1 MKPMQKTI
9 FTKSLRILITSL
21 LLLAVFFQKERSQL
35 LMVVVFLI
43 WLFVIIATV
52 LWKPIRNLINHLK
65 SLAEKSRNTNTP
77 QPIPP
82 VCESEITK
90 TDNPV
95 TNPTLHQE
103 VLQEH
108 QEEMMLRHIALRI
121 TDKLKSAYP
130 HATWQWQGKPLLQN
144 ILQGSTVR
152 ISVEDMAEFTHADI
166 TFDRFGRIHV
176 EPMII
181 GSFAASPVPDATEAV
196 PAEAEPEPPVV
207 DVNVWYELI
216 GQKALENIITE
227 LNANG
232 YTKLSIKE
240 NGDIVINRKKKESA
254 QATLDAF
261 PGKPYW
267 EELITV
273 LEENELKGKVT
284 GSCLQVS
291 WI

>member
-1 MKPMQKTI
+1 MQKKI
-9 FTKSLRILITSL
+9 FTKSLRILIIFL
-21 LLLAVFFQKERSQL
+21 LLSAVFFQKERSQV
-35 LMVVVFLI
+35 LMIVVFLI
-43 WLFVIIATV
+43 WLSVIIVTV
-52 LWKPIRNLINHLK
+52 LWKPLKNLITTLK
-65 SLAEKSRNTNTP
+65 TQTAKSRNTNIQQNMEPT
-77 QPIPP
+77 
-82 VCESEITK
+82 CESPKASTAPPIA
-90 TDNPV
+90 NPII
-95 TNPTLHQE
+95 HQE
-103 VLQEH
+103 VLQKH
-108 QEEMMLRHIALRI
+108 QDEIMLRHIALRI

-130 HATWQWQGKPLLQN
+130 HAAWQWQGKPLLQN
-144 ILQGSTVR
+144 ILQGNTIR
-152 ISVEDMAEFTHADI
+152 IAVEEMAEFTHADI

-181 GSFAASPVPDATEAV
+181 GSFAAPPAADDMDAAPEE
-196 PAEAEPEPPVV
+196 PIPEPPVV

-240 NGDIVINRKKKESA
+240 NGDIVINRQKKESV

-273 LEENELKGKVT
+273 LEENELKGKIT
-284 GSCLQVS
+284 GSSLQVS

>member
-1 MKPMQKTI
+1 MQKTI

-196 PAEAEPEPPVV
+196 PAEAEPEPPV
-207 DVNVWYELI
+207 NVWYELI

-240 NGDIVINRKKKESA
+240 NGDIVINRKKKESV

>member
-1 MKPMQKTI
+1 MQKTV
-9 FTKSLRILITSL
+9 FTKSLRILITTL

-35 LMVVVFLI
+35 LMAVVFVL

-65 SLAEKSRNTNTP
+65 SLAEKSRNTNAP
-77 QPIPP
+77 QPVPQI
-82 VCESEITK
+82 CESEK
-90 TDNPV
+90 TNTGNPI
-95 TNPTLHQE
+95 TNPILHQE
-103 VLQEH
+103 ELQEH
-108 QEEMMLRHIALRI
+108 QDEMMLRHIALRI

-130 HATWQWQGKPLLQN
+130 HATWQWQGTPLLQN
-144 ILQGSTVR
+144 ILRGSTVR

-166 TFDRFGRIHV
+166 TFDRFCRIHV

-181 GSFAASPVPDATEAV
+181 GSFASPPVPDDTDNE
-196 PAEAEPEPPVV
+196 PAEAAPEPPVV

-240 NGDIVINRKKKESA
+240 NGDIVINRQKKESV

-261 PGKPYW
+261 PGRPYW

-273 LEENELKGKVT
+273 LEENELKGKIT
-284 GSCLQVS
+284 DSSLQVS

>member
-1 MKPMQKTI
+1 
-9 FTKSLRILITSL
+9 
-21 LLLAVFFQKERSQL
+21 
-35 LMVVVFLI
+35 MVVVFLI

-240 NGDIVINRKKKESA
+240 NGDIVINRKKKESV

>member
-240 NGDIVINRKKKESA
+240 NGDIVINRKKKESV

>member
-1 MKPMQKTI
+1 MQKTI
-9 FTKSLRILITSL
+9 FTKSLRILITTL
-21 LLLAVFFQKERSQL
+21 LMLAVFFQKERSQL
-35 LMVVVFLI
+35 LMAVVFLI

-52 LWKPIRNLINHLK
+52 LWKTIRNLINHLK
-65 SLAEKSRNTNTP
+65 SLALKSRNTNIP
-77 QPIPP
+77 QPVPSA
-82 VCESEITK
+82 CESEMTK
-90 TDNPV
+90 TDTPV
-95 TNPTLHQE
+95 TNPMLHQE
-103 VLQEH
+103 ELQEH
-108 QEEMMLRHIALRI
+108 QDEMMLRHIALRI

-144 ILQGSTVR
+144 ILRGSTVR

-181 GSFAASPVPDATEAV
+181 GSFASPPVPDDTDTE
-196 PAEAEPEPPVV
+196 PAEASPEPPVV

-240 NGDIVINRKKKESA
+240 NGDIVINRQKKESV

-273 LEENELKGKVT
+273 LEENELKGKIT
-284 GSCLQVS
+284 GSSLQVS

>member
-1 MKPMQKTI
+1 MQKTI

-240 NGDIVINRKKKESA
+240 NGDIVINRKKKESV

-284 GSCLQVS
+284 GSCPQVS

>member
-1 MKPMQKTI
+1 MQKTI

-35 LMVVVFLI
+35 FMAVVFLI
-43 WLFVIIATV
+43 WLFVTIATV

-65 SLAEKSRNTNTP
+65 SLAEKSRNTSTP
-77 QPIPP
+77 QPVPP

-95 TNPTLHQE
+95 TNPMLHQE

-108 QEEMMLRHIALRI
+108 QDEMMLRHIALRI

-144 ILQGSTVR
+144 ILQGNTVR

-181 GSFAASPVPDATEAV
+181 GCFAASPVPDATEAV
-196 PAEAEPEPPVV
+196 LAEAEPEPPVV

-227 LNANG
+227 LNANS

-240 NGDIVINRKKKESA
+240 NGDIVINRQKKESV
-254 QATLDAF
+254 QATLYAF

-273 LEENELKGKVT
+273 LEENELKGKIT

>member
-1 MKPMQKTI
+1 MQKTI

-240 NGDIVINRKKKESA
+240 NGDIVINRKKKESV

>member
-1 MKPMQKTI
+1 MQKTI
-9 FTKSLRILITSL
+9 FTKSLRILIIFL
-21 LLLAVFFQKERSQL
+21 LLSAVFFQKERSQI
-35 LMVVVFLI
+35 LMIVVFLV
-43 WLFVIIATV
+43 WLSVITATV
-52 LWKPIRNLINHLK
+52 LWKPLKNLIIRLK
-65 SLAEKSRNTNTP
+65 TQAAKTRNTNTHQAVELP
-77 QPIPP
+77 
-82 VCESEITK
+82 CESVK
-90 TDNPV
+90 TTTEPPISNPII
-95 TNPTLHQE
+95 HQE

-108 QEEMMLRHIALRI
+108 QDEMMLRHVALRI

-130 HATWQWQGKPLLQN
+130 HATWQWQGKPFLQN
-144 ILQGSTVR
+144 ILQGCTVR
-152 ISVEDMAEFTHADI
+152 IAVEEMAEFTHADI

-176 EPMII
+176 EPMVI
-181 GSFAASPVPDATEAV
+181 GSFAAPPVSDDTDTE
-196 PAEAEPEPPVV
+196 PAETPQEPPVV

-240 NGDIVINRKKKESA
+240 NGDIVINRQKKETV

-261 PGKPYW
+261 PGRPYW

-273 LEENELKGKVT
+273 LEENELNGKIT
-284 GSCLQVS
+284 GSSLQVS

>member
-1 MKPMQKTI
+1 MQKTV

-21 LLLAVFFQKERSQL
+21 LMLAVFFQKERSQL
-35 LMVVVFLI
+35 LMAVVFLI
-43 WLFVIIATV
+43 WLFVIIATA
-52 LWKPIRNLINHLK
+52 LWQPSRNLLNRLK
-65 SLAEKSRNTNTP
+65 NRAAKSRNTNAP
-77 QPIPP
+77 QPVPQI
-82 VCESEITK
+82 CESEITK
-90 TDNPV
+90 TDNPI
-95 TNPTLHQE
+95 TNPMLHQE
-103 VLQEH
+103 ELQEH
-108 QEEMMLRHIALRI
+108 QDEMMLRHIALRI

-144 ILQGSTVR
+144 ILRGSTVR

-181 GSFAASPVPDATEAV
+181 GSFASPPVPDDTNTE
-196 PAEAEPEPPVV
+196 PAEAAPEPPVV

-240 NGDIVINRKKKESA
+240 NGDIVINRQKKESV

-273 LEENELKGKVT
+273 LEENELKGKIT
-284 GSCLQVS
+284 GSSLQVS

>member
-1 MKPMQKTI
+1 MQKTI

-35 LMVVVFLI
+35 LMAIVFLI

-77 QPIPP
+77 QPVPP
-82 VCESEITK
+82 ACESEITK
-90 TDNPV
+90 TDTPV
-95 TNPTLHQE
+95 TNPMLHQE

-108 QEEMMLRHIALRI
+108 QDEMMLRHIALRI

-196 PAEAEPEPPVV
+196 TAEAEPEPPVV

-240 NGDIVINRKKKESA
+240 NGDIVINRQKKESVK
-254 QATLDAF
+254 ATLDAF

-273 LEENELKGKVT
+273 LEENELKGKIT

>member
-1 MKPMQKTI
+1 MQKTI

-232 YTKLSIKE
+232 YTIRSIKE
-240 NGDIVINRKKKESA
+240 NGDIVIYRKKKESV

>member
-1 MKPMQKTI
+1 MNPMQKTI

-35 LMVVVFLI
+35 LMAVVFLI

-77 QPIPP
+77 QPVPP
-82 VCESEITK
+82 ACESEITK
-90 TDNPV
+90 TDTPV
-95 TNPTLHQE
+95 TNPMLHQE

-108 QEEMMLRHIALRI
+108 QDEMMLRHIALRI

-181 GSFAASPVPDATEAV
+181 GSFAASPVPDDTEAV
-196 PAEAEPEPPVV
+196 PAEVEPEPPVV

-240 NGDIVINRKKKESA
+240 NGDIVINRQKKESV

-273 LEENELKGKVT
+273 LEENELKGKIT
-284 GSCLQVS
+284 GSSLQVS

>member
-1 MKPMQKTI
+1 MQKTI

-35 LMVVVFLI
+35 LMAVVFLI
-43 WLFVIIATV
+43 WLFVIIATF
-52 LWKPIRNLINHLK
+52 LWKPLRNLINHLK
-65 SLAEKSRNTNTP
+65 SLAVRGRNTNTR
-77 QPIPP
+77 QPMPP
-82 VCESEITK
+82 ACEPERKNTG
-90 TDNPV
+90 NPV
-95 TNPTLHQE
+95 TNPMLHQE

-108 QEEMMLRHIALRI
+108 QDEMMLRHIALRI

-152 ISVEDMAEFTHADI
+152 INVEDMAEFTHADI

-181 GSFAASPVPDATEAV
+181 GSFAAPPVSDDTEAV
-196 PAEAEPEPPVV
+196 PAEEEPEPPVV

-240 NGDIVINRKKKESA
+240 NGDVVINRQKKESV

-273 LEENELKGKVT
+273 LEENELKGKIT

>member
-1 MKPMQKTI
+1 MQKTI

-240 NGDIVINRKKKESA
+240 YGDIVINRKKKESV

>member
-1 MKPMQKTI
+1 MQKTI
-9 FTKSLRILITSL
+9 FTKSLRILIVSL
-21 LLLAVFFQKERSQL
+21 LLSAVFFQKERSQV
-35 LMVVVFLI
+35 LMIVVVLI
-43 WLFVIIATV
+43 WLSIIIATV
-52 LWKPIRNLINHLK
+52 LWQPLKNLIARQKTHT
-65 SLAEKSRNTNTP
+65 AKSRNTNVQQAAEPPCELLTP
-77 QPIPP
+77 STALPNASPI
-82 VCESEITK
+82 I
-90 TDNPV
+90 
-95 TNPTLHQE
+95 HQE
-103 VLQEH
+103 VLKEQQDEI
-108 QEEMMLRHIALRI
+108 MLHHIALRI

-130 HATWQWQGKPLLQN
+130 HAAWQWQSKPLLQN
-144 ILQGSTVR
+144 ILQGNTIR
-152 ISVEDMAEFTHADI
+152 IAVEEMAEFTHADI

-181 GSFAASPVPDATEAV
+181 GSFTAPPAADDVDSSPEEAM
-196 PAEAEPEPPVV
+196 PEPPVV

-240 NGDIVINRKKKESA
+240 NGDIVINRQKKESV

-273 LEENELKGKVT
+273 LEENELKGKIT
-284 GSCLQVS
+284 GSSLQVS

>member
-1 MKPMQKTI
+1 MQKTI

-240 NGDIVINRKKKESA
+240 NGDIVINRKKKESV

-273 LEENELKGKVT
+273 QEENELKGKVT

>member
-1 MKPMQKTI
+1 MPKTN
-9 FTKSLRILITSL
+9 FTKSFQILIISL
-21 LLLAVFFQKERSQL
+21 LLCVVFFHKERSQV
-35 LMVVVFLI
+35 LMIVVFLV
-43 WLFVIIATV
+43 WLSVIVVSI
-52 LWKPIRNLINHLK
+52 LWKPLKNLITRLK
-65 SLAEKSRNTNTP
+65 TQTAKNRTTNTH
-77 QPIPP
+77 QTAEPP
-82 VCESEITK
+82 CKSETINTE
-90 TDNPV
+90 PV
-95 TNPTLHQE
+95 ITNPIIHQE

-108 QEEMMLRHIALRI
+108 QDELMLRHIALRI

-130 HATWQWQGKPLLQN
+130 HATWQWQGKPQLQN
-144 ILQGSTVR
+144 ILQGGTVR
-152 ISVEDMAEFTHADI
+152 IVVEEMAAFTHADI
-166 TFDRFGRIHV
+166 TFDRIGRIHV

-181 GSFAASPVPDATEAV
+181 GIFAAPSVSDDTDTESE
-196 PAEAEPEPPVV
+196 EAAPEPPVV

-227 LNANG
+227 LNTNG

-240 NGDIVINRKKKESA
+240 NGDIVINRQKKEMV

-273 LEENELKGKVT
+273 LEENELKGKIT
-284 GSCLQVS
+284 GSSLQVS

>member
-1 MKPMQKTI
+1 
-9 FTKSLRILITSL
+9 
-21 LLLAVFFQKERSQL
+21 
-35 LMVVVFLI
+35 MVVVFLI

-166 TFDRFGRIHV
+166 TFDRFGRIQV

-240 NGDIVINRKKKESA
+240 NGDIVINRKKKESV

>member
-1 MKPMQKTI
+1 MQKTI

-35 LMVVVFLI
+35 LMAVVFLI

-77 QPIPP
+77 QPVPP
-82 VCESEITK
+82 ACESEITK
-90 TDNPV
+90 TDTPV
-95 TNPTLHQE
+95 TNPMLHQE

-108 QEEMMLRHIALRI
+108 QDEMMLRHIALRI

-144 ILQGSTVR
+144 ILQGSTIR

-181 GSFAASPVPDATEAV
+181 GSFAASPVPDATEAI

-240 NGDIVINRKKKESA
+240 NGDIVINRQKKESV

-273 LEENELKGKVT
+273 LEENELKGKIT
-284 GSCLQVS
+284 GSSLQVS

>member
-1 MKPMQKTI
+1 MQKTI

>member
-1 MKPMQKTI
+1 MQKTV

-35 LMVVVFLI
+35 LMAVVFLI

-77 QPIPP
+77 QPVPP
-82 VCESEITK
+82 ACESEITK

-95 TNPTLHQE
+95 TNPMLHQE

-108 QEEMMLRHIALRI
+108 QDEMMLRHIALRI

-181 GSFAASPVPDATEAV
+181 GSFTASPVPDATEAV

-240 NGDIVINRKKKESA
+240 NGDIVINRQKKESV

-284 GSCLQVS
+284 GNCLQVS

>member
-1 MKPMQKTI
+1 MQKTI

-121 TDKLKSAYP
+121 TDKLKSADP

-240 NGDIVINRKKKESA
+240 NGDIVINRKKKESV

>member
-1 MKPMQKTI
+1 MQKII

-35 LMVVVFLI
+35 LMAVVFLI

-65 SLAEKSRNTNTP
+65 GLAEKSRNTNIP
-77 QPIPP
+77 QPVPP
-82 VCESEITK
+82 ACESEITK
-90 TDNPV
+90 TDTPV
-95 TNPTLHQE
+95 TNPMLHQE

-108 QEEMMLRHIALRI
+108 QDEMMLRHIALRI

-176 EPMII
+176 EPMLI

-240 NGDIVINRKKKESA
+240 NGDIVINRQKKESV

>member
-1 MKPMQKTI
+1 MQKTI

-35 LMVVVFLI
+35 LMAVVFLI
-43 WLFVIIATV
+43 WLFVIIATF

-65 SLAEKSRNTNTP
+65 SLAVRGRNTNTP
-77 QPIPP
+77 QPMPP
-82 VCESEITK
+82 ACEPERKNTG
-90 TDNPV
+90 NPV
-95 TNPTLHQE
+95 ANPILHQE

-108 QEEMMLRHIALRI
+108 QDEMMLRHIALRI

-130 HATWQWQGKPLLQN
+130 HATWHWQGKPLLQN

-181 GSFAASPVPDATEAV
+181 GSFAAPPVPDATEAE
-196 PAEAEPEPPVV
+196 PAETEPEPPVV

-240 NGDIVINRKKKESA
+240 NGDIVINRQKKESV

-273 LEENELKGKVT
+273 LEENELKGKIT

>member
-1 MKPMQKTI
+1 MQKTI
-9 FTKSLRILITSL
+9 FTKSLRILIISL
-21 LLLAVFFQKERSQL
+21 LLLAVFFQKERSQV
-35 LMVVVFLI
+35 LMIVVFLV
-43 WLFVIIATV
+43 WLSITITII
-52 LWKPIRNLINHLK
+52 LRQPFKNLINKLK
-65 SLAEKSRNTNTP
+65 RQTAKYVNTNASHP
-77 QPIPP
+77 LEPL
-82 VCESEITK
+82 CESEK
-90 TDNPV
+90 TTYKNPIAS
-95 TNPTLHQE
+95 PIIHQE
-103 VLQEH
+103 VLLEH
-108 QEEMMLRHIALRI
+108 QDEMMLHHIALRI

-152 ISVEDMAEFTHADI
+152 IAVEDMAEFTHADI

-176 EPMII
+176 EPMIL
-181 GSFAASPVPDATEAV
+181 GSFAVPSVSDVIDTETETAI
-196 PAEAEPEPPVV
+196 PEPPVV

-227 LNANG
+227 LNTNG

-240 NGDIVINRKKKESA
+240 NGDIVINRQKKEMV

-273 LEENELKGKVT
+273 LEENELKGKIT
-284 GSCLQVS
+284 GSNLQVS

>member
-1 MKPMQKTI
+1 MQKFI
-9 FTKSLRILITSL
+9 FTKSLRILIVSL
-21 LLLAVFFQKERSQL
+21 LLSAVFFQKERSQV
-35 LMVVVFLI
+35 LMIVVFLI
-43 WLFVIIATV
+43 WLSVIIATV
-52 LWKPIRNLINHLK
+52 LWQPSRKLIIRLK
-65 SLAEKSRNTNTP
+65 RQAEESRNTNALQTVALP
-77 QPIPP
+77 YESERTSAEPP
-82 VCESEITK
+82 VS
-90 TDNPV
+90 NPII
-95 TNPTLHQE
+95 HQE
-103 VLQEH
+103 ILQEH
-108 QEEMMLRHIALRI
+108 QDEMMLRHIALRI

-130 HATWQWQGKPLLQN
+130 HATWQWQSKPFLQN

-152 ISVEDMAEFTHADI
+152 IAVEEMAEFTHADI

-181 GSFAASPVPDATEAV
+181 GSFAAPPVSDDTDTESV
-196 PAEAEPEPPVV
+196 EAAPEPPVV

-227 LNANG
+227 LNTNG

-240 NGDIVINRKKKESA
+240 NGDIVINRQKKETV

-273 LEENELKGKVT
+273 LEGNELKGKIT
-284 GSCLQVS
+284 GSSLQVS

>member
-35 LMVVVFLI
+35 LIVVFLI

-240 NGDIVINRKKKESA
+240 NGDIVINRKKKESV